1 VSNYNYH
8 SWLPEPCVLCVC
20 TYAPSSLVLTSH
32 VIAALYDASRGKKM
46 ITKAEFA
53 EMLTKW

>member
-1 VSNYNYH
+1 VSKYNCH
-8 SWLPEPCVLCVC
+8 LWLPEACVLCVC
-20 TYAPSSLVLTSH
+20 MYAPLSLVLTSH